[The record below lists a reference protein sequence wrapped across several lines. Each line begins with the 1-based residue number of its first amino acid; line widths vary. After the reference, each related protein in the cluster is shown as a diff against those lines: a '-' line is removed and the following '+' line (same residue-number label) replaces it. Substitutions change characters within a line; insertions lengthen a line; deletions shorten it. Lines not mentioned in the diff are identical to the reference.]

1 MACHPARWSRNRKVL
16 AVPTNGRPSP
26 FPLFR
31 LFAFSF
37 LCFRFPLTPM
47 APTDTFVVFASIA
60 RESRLLWMSPTGY
73 DILGYEPEEV
83 IGKSTN
89 KIISPD
95 DQADMVAFRKEY
107 YKNDHMGSQTAVR
120 LTRKDGVV
128 LSFVLF
134 GSLCYDFA
142 VAILTILD
150 PGIETS
156 HQRRIHST
164 TINRKTGFK
173 REFERMKRHHQAFTG
188 NSWDWQEMET
198 EARVCLIINRFTRN
212 LTIMYASSA
221 CEKVLHVDPD
231 EITGKPVLLYIR
243 SDDMGPFVEQV
254 DLVKESTTVS
264 LIRFWFQSPNWPQ
277 EIPCEGIIVG
287 TTDGIVAVVRKCKPF
302 VRKRFIWSREH
313 FERLSQGSSGSC
325 GSSLGSEV
333 SSSHSF
339 QSFGSFGSSFR
350 GSPQNVSAD
359 TLRGIRIVDHGEKE
373 LPSHISTSRND
384 KKLVSENTTA
394 SRPLAYQEVVVQDYY
409 EARDDGD
416 DDGIDMVVRGM
427 PFSKPDDSG

>member
-1 MACHPARWSRNRKVL
+1 MVTKSQSPSRPHEWTSK
-16 AVPTNGRPSP
+16 P
-26 FPLFR
+26 FSL
-31 LFAFSF
+31 SF
-37 LCFRFPLTPM
+37 LCFRPLTPM
-47 APTDTFVVFASIA
+47 TPTDSFIGFASIA
-60 RESRLLWMSPTGY
+60 PESRILWFSPTAY
-73 DILGYEPEEV
+73 DVLGYEPEEV

-95 DQADMVAFRKEY
+95 DQADMTDFRKEY

-128 LSFVLF
+128 LSVALF
-134 GSLCYDFA
+134 ASLCNDFS
-142 VAILTILD
+142 VVIMTILD
-150 PGIETS
+150 PG

-173 REFERMKRHHQAFTG
+173 REFERMKRHRQAFTG
-188 NSWDWQEMET
+188 NSWNWQAMET
-198 EARVCLIINRFTRN
+198 EARVCLIINRYTRN

-254 DLVKESTTVS
+254 DVVKESTTVS

-287 TTDGIVAVVRKCKPF
+287 TTDGIVAVARKCKPF
-302 VRKRFIWSREH
+302 FRKRFIGSREH
-313 FERLSQGSSGSC
+313 FERLSQGSSGSY

-359 TLRGIRIVDHGEKE
+359 TLRGIRIIDHDEKE

-384 KKLVSENTTA
+384 KKPVSEDTTA

-409 EARDDGD
+409 EARGDGD
-416 DDGIDMVVRGM
+416 DDGIDTVASGM
-427 PFSKPDDSG
+427 SFSKPDDSG